1 MKKSRVAENLFLVL
15 QLGISM
21 IVPILLCTAAGYY
34 IDKKFG
40 THWMIPLII
49 LGVLSG
55 GVSVWTLVKREL
67 AEAEKKEETPEW
79 QRKAFSAEDGPG
91 ASPEGEEEAVLFE
104 EQPDARGR

>member
-21 IVPILLCTAAGYY
+21 IVPILLCTAAGYF

-55 GVSVWTLVKREL
+55 GVSVWTLVKKEL
-67 AEAEKKEETPEW
+67 IVAKKEEDIPEW
-79 QRKAFSAEDGPG
+79 QKKAFAVENEESDEEDEF
-91 ASPEGEEEAVLFE
+91 S
-104 EQPDARGR
+104 DD